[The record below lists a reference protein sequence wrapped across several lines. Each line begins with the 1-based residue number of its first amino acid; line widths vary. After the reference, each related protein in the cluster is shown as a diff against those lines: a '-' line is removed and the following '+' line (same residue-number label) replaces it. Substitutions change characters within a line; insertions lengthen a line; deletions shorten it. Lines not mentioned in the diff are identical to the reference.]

1 MYMLFNIKSFANEKR
16 NGATK
21 HLICTTVFVEAW
33 ENIKIWEGG
42 LKVKSLKCVSV
53 CVFAY
58 LQSVFD

>member
-33 ENIKIWEGG
+33 ENIKI
-42 LKVKSLKCVSV
+42 
-53 CVFAY
+53 
-58 LQSVFD
+58 